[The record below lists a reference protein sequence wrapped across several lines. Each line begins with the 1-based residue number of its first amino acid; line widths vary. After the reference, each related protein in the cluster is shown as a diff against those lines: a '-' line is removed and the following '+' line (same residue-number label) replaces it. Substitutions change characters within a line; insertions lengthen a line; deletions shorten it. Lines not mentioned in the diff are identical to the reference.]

1 MFYAVNLVGAI
12 ANMIH
17 PLSAEKEI
25 EFYLN
30 GSEPGTDRE
39 LQGRIHPVIERRC
52 SPRLRLLSFFDMRS
66 SVGRK
71 VTQPVSSAKT
81 APLDRIPLLW
91 NNPS

>member
-17 PLSAEKEI
+17 PLSAEKEF

-39 LQGRIHPVIERRC
+39 LPYGEEGEI
-52 SPRLRLLSFFDMRS
+52 LLAGPTLMAES
-66 SVGRK
+66 
-71 VTQPVSSAKT
+71 
-81 APLDRIPLLW
+81 IP
-91 NNPS
+91 